1 MMTSRNVSKVKSL
14 NLLLDNYNQT
24 SMTRREVGVWLLLL
38 GRLQEAPPS
47 KVCNDDDDDDNYNDD
62 DDDDPQA
69 AGERAQQQ
77 GLTLS
82 GLCSLPLCLFF
93 LLFFLFFLGGRV
105 LPSVVCAVF
114 LFFLC

>member
-1 MMTSRNVSKVKSL
+1 
-14 NLLLDNYNQT
+14 
-24 SMTRREVGVWLLLL
+24 MTRREVGVWLLLL

-93 LLFFLFFLGGRV
+93 LLFFSFFFRGEGLTLSGLCCFSLFSLLRGFVLFLLFVV
-105 LPSVVCAVF
+105 LVF
-114 LFFLC
+114 ISFRSGD

>member
-14 NLLLDNYNQT
+14 NLLLDKYKINQT

-62 DDDDPQA
+62 DDDPQA

-82 GLCSLPLCLFF
+82 GLCSLPLSLSLPLFF
-93 LLFFLFFLGGRV
+93 FFLSWFV
-105 LPSVVCAVF
+105 LF
-114 LFFLC
+114 